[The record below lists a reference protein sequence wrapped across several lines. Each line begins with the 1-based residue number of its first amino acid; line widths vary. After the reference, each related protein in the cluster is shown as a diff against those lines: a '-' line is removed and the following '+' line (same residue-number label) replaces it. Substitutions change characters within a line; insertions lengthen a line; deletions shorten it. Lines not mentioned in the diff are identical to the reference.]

1 MGSIPSA
8 GSTLK
13 AVFIRPFPL
22 RINKNMDEKDKKIQ
36 ALEKE
41 INRLKKIMAGFE
53 QKLKQVDSRVIR
65 TNEQVRRVDGN
76 AKKALSGVE
85 QLSRRV

>member
-1 MGSIPSA
+1 M
-8 GSTLK
+8 
-13 AVFIRPFPL
+13 RPFPL
-22 RINKNMDEKDKKIQ
+22 RINKTMDEKDKKIQ

-41 INRLKKIMAGFE
+41 INRLKKIMASFE

-65 TNEQVRRVDGN
+65 TNEVVRRVDGN

-85 QLSRRV
+85 QLSRRVQ